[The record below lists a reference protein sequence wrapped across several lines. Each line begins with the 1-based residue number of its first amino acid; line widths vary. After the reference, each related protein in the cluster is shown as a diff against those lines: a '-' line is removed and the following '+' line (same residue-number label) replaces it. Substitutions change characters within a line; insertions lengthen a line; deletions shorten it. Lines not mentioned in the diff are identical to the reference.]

1 MAAAAQ
7 ERVGSAL
14 VLLSPLAFL
23 LSVVE
28 EPALIEPRHGLEA
41 GHVRLTVRLE
51 DAAGAPLRRS
61 SPRPGAGG
69 GGGGGGGD
77 DGSTFSAARSP
88 EEEEA
93 SEAKQQSDCD
103 WAADSFECAVL
114 VGQPALVHVAI
125 SRLSGLSPA
134 LAGARGLELR
144 FSMCPPG
151 AAAPLQFVA
160 RPDAPAPDS
169 GASAVNQAVS
179 FSAKLPVTMGQALQS
194 WLSVEALELELWAE
208 ARNQVSG
215 EAPSREPQS
224 GHEAVEQARLQRL
237 QEERDALEEEVLK
250 LRSRRTIICSL
261 M

>member
-23 LSVVE
+23 LSVAE

-41 GHVRLTVRLE
+41 GRVRLAVRLE
-51 DAAGAPLRRS
+51 DAAGAPLRRAA
-61 SPRPGAGG
+61 PRAGAGG
-69 GGGGGGGD
+69 GGGGGGGG
-77 DGSTFSAARSP
+77 GSPFSGVCSP

-125 SRLSGLSPA
+125 SRLSSLSPA

-151 AAAPLQFVA
+151 AAAPLHFLA
-160 RPDAPAPDS
+160 RPDTPAPDS

-208 ARNQVSG
+208 SRNQVSG
-215 EAPSREPQS
+215 EAPSRNPQG

-250 LRSRRTIICSL
+250 LRSKRTIICSL